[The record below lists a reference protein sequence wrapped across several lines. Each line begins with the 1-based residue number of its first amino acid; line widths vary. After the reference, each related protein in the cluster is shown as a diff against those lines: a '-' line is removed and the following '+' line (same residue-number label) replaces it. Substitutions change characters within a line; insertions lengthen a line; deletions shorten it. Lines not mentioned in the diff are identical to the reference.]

1 MTDSEYT
8 RIKKMKNLI
17 ETLNRPEEHMTIY
30 RTVGSFVCLKYE
42 NSQVTICDSREKN
55 VRRVVEADN
64 FIRDIMRE

>member
-30 RTVGSFVCLKYE
+30 RTDGSFVSLKYE
-42 NSQVTICDSREKN
+42 KSQVTICDSREKN